1 MATITTLNCNRS
13 YVVSCYKS
21 VHCLYCNRC
30 KKTYE
35 ANEIGCSLDA
45 LTDLTGDICEFYNP
59 DTNPDENLFHVLY
72 KSCVNRSLIVCWRND
87 KRLTPTGFMYRNKT
101 DMVREIK
108 FSRFMYTCISDG

>member
-1 MATITTLNCNRS
+1 MS
-13 YVVSCYKS
+13 YVAINRFIGF
-21 VHCLYCNRC
+21 YCNRC

-101 DMVREIK
+101 DMVREIQ
-108 FSRFMYTCISDG
+108 FSRSMYTCISDGSD